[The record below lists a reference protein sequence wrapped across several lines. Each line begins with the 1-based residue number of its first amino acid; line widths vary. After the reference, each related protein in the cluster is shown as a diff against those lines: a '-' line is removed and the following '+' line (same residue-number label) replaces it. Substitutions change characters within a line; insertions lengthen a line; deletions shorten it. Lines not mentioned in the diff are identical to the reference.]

1 MYLLHAFADSSVRTL
16 QEITYYFGEQEIP
29 LRRLT
34 LLFKS
39 LYTQVCGTR
48 RRSRALPSRL
58 CCRCRTG
65 KVIVSP
71 ADTKEN
77 ATPDATTKESATKR
91 EISVEIPVED
101 VTRQTDALI
110 QKYQKVARIPGFRR
124 GHVPA
129 SIIRQRFSEEIKTD
143 MVEALIPRFF
153 RQEAER
159 LSLHPVSQPRV
170 TDLHLHDGEPLRFK
184 AAFEVLPAIK
194 LEGYK
199 ELRAEKPEIAV
210 SEADVE
216 QALADLRERHASFNP
231 IEGRALADGDFAQVS
246 LDGHPKA
253 EPKSGEAKT
262 GESKSDEGQ
271 PVHMDEV
278 LVEIAGQNT
287 MPEFTEHLRG
297 TNPGDERSF
306 DVNYPQD
313 TEDKRLAGKTFTY
326 AVKVQAIKQKSLPEL
341 NDEFAKTLGEFQTVD
356 DLRKAVREQMES
368 ERKHRAE
375 HEAKEKLVKE
385 LIQRNDFEVPDSLIE
400 QQIDIRLERGLRA
413 LAAQGLTAEQMKK
426 MDLPRLRA
434 GQRDQAVH
442 DVKAAL
448 LLERVAEEE
457 NIQVSDEE
465 FDRELEALARQ
476 SKQTSEAVRARLTRD
491 GGLDRIRTRIRNEKT
506 LEFLYHQS
514 A

>member
-1 MYLLHAFADSSVRTL
+1 M
-16 QEITYYFGEQEIP
+16 
-29 LRRLT
+29 
-34 LLFKS
+34 
-39 LYTQVCGTR
+39 
-48 RRSRALPSRL
+48 
-58 CCRCRTG
+58 
-65 KVIVSP
+65 SP
-71 ADTKEN
+71 AEIKDGVTKESV
-77 ATPDATTKESATKR
+77 TPQSATKR
-91 EISVEIPVED
+91 EIQVEIPVED
-101 VTRQTDALI
+101 VNRQTDSLI

-184 AAFEVLPAIK
+184 AAFDVLPEIK

-199 ELRAEKPEIAV
+199 ELRADKPEIAV

-216 QALADLRERHASFNP
+216 QAFADLRERHASFNAV
-231 IEGRALADGDFAQVS
+231 EGRALADGDFAQVS
-246 LDGHPKA
+246 LDGNPKA
-253 EPKSGEAKT
+253 EAKSGE
-262 GESKSDEGQ
+262 GKSGEGQ

-278 LVEIAGQNT
+278 LVEIAGKNT

-297 TNPGDERSF
+297 AIPGDERTF
-306 DVNYPQD
+306 DVNYPED
-313 TEDKRLAGKTFTY
+313 TADKRLAGKTFSYT
-326 AVKVQAIKQKSLPEL
+326 VKVQSIKQKSLPEL
-341 NDEFAKTLGEFQTVD
+341 NDEFAKQLGEFQTMD
-356 DLRKAVREQMES
+356 DVRKTVREQMES
-368 ERKHRAE
+368 ERKHEAE
-375 HEAKEKLVKE
+375 HAAKDKLVAE

-426 MDLPRLRA
+426 MDLQRLRV
-434 GQRDQAVH
+434 GQREQAIH

-465 FDRELEALARQ
+465 FDRELEALAKQ

-506 LEFLYHQS
+506 LDFLYHQS

>member
-1 MYLLHAFADSSVRTL
+1 LVAA
-16 QEITYYFGEQEIP
+16 
-29 LRRLT
+29 
-34 LLFKS
+34 
-39 LYTQVCGTR
+39 
-48 RRSRALPSRL
+48 
-58 CCRCRTG
+58 CRFG
-65 KVIVSP
+65 KVPVSP
-71 ADTKEN
+71 TEA
-77 ATPDATTKESATKR
+77 KESSTKR
-91 EISVEIPVED
+91 EIEVEIPVED
-101 VTRQTDALI
+101 VNRQTDALI

-143 MVEALIPRFF
+143 MVEALIPQFF
-153 RQEAER
+153 RREAER

-170 TDLHLHDGEPLRFK
+170 TDLHLHDGQPLRFK

-194 LEGYK
+194 LSGYK

-216 QALADLRERHASFNP
+216 QALADLRERHASFTP
-231 IEGRALADGDFAQVS
+231 VEGRALADGDFAQVS
-246 LDGHPKA
+246 LDGTPKA
-253 EPKSGEAKT
+253 G
-262 GESKSDEGQ
+262 EGQ

-297 TNPGDERSF
+297 TSAGDERTF
-306 DVNYPQD
+306 DVNYPED
-313 TEDKRLAGKTFTY
+313 ATDKRLAGKTFSY
-326 AVKVQAIKQKSLPEL
+326 AVKVQSIKLKSLPEL

-356 DLRKAVREQMES
+356 DVRKAIGEQMEA
-368 ERKHRAE
+368 ERKSQAE
-375 HEAKEKLVKE
+375 HDSKEKLVGE
-385 LIQRNDFEVPDSLIE
+385 LIQGNDFEVPDSLIE

-426 MDLPRLRA
+426 MDLNRLRA

-465 FDRELEALARQ
+465 FNQELESLARQ
-476 SKQTSEAVRARLTRD
+476 SKQTSEAVRASLTRD

-506 LEFLYHQS
+506 LDFLYHQS